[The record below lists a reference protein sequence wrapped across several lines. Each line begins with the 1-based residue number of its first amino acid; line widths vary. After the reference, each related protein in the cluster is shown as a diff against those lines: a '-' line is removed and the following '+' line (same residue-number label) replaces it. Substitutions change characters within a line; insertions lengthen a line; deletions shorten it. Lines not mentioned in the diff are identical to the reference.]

1 MRARLTL
8 AFIPRLRIEF
18 RPLDSDKSLRY
29 PKRETRSL
37 TSNALL
43 DLLGWAEAAV
53 FVLVALATAIYVI
66 AKVITSAIRC
76 GSASNALA
84 LIAAAVVFL
93 LFWGGLT
100 FAGVVA
106 TIMAVV
112 SDVQAAP
119 AGNEHWRY
127 LSVPWVCGCCNGWG
141 GLGGCVA
148 CAPRV
153 RRCHGA

>member
-1 MRARLTL
+1 
-8 AFIPRLRIEF
+8 
-18 RPLDSDKSLRY
+18 
-29 PKRETRSL
+29 L

-43 DLLGWAEAAV
+43 DLLGWVEAAV
-53 FVLVALATAIYVI
+53 FVLAALATAIYVI
-66 AKVITSAIRC
+66 AKVVASAIRC

-84 LIAAAVVFL
+84 LIAAAVIFL

-119 AGNEHWRY
+119 AGHEHWRY
-127 LSVPWVCGCCNGWG
+127 LSVLGCAAAVTAGVGWVAAW
-141 GLGGCVA
+141 LA
-148 CAPRV
+148 RRV
-153 RRCHGA
+153 CDAATGRSTA

>member
-1 MRARLTL
+1 
-8 AFIPRLRIEF
+8 LRIEF

-29 PKRETRSL
+29 PKKETRSL
-37 TSNALL
+37 KSNALL

-53 FVLVALATAIYVI
+53 FVLAALATAIYVI

-76 GSASNALA
+76 GSTSNALA
-84 LIAAAVVFL
+84 LIAAAVIFL

-119 AGNEHWRY
+119 AGHEQWRY
-127 LSVPWVCGCCNGWG
+127 LSVLGCAAAVMAGVGWVATWLARRVCDAATGRR
-141 GLGGCVA
+141 VA
-148 CAPRV
+148 
-153 RRCHGA
+153 